1 MNNMSIYNCPHCG
14 AKSFNP
20 FSKAMAGTM
29 KSKGKPCMKCG
40 KLCVN
45 GKSATTFSAIF
56 CLIAFAAVIYI
67 YIHGADNEWMFTH
80 EAPMVIGLILS
91 MLIVPR
97 IANAFFFKMMPSIR
111 VDYTQ

>member
-1 MNNMSIYNCPHCG
+1 MSIYNCPHCG
-14 AKSFNP
+14 TKSFNP
-20 FSKAMAGTM
+20 LSKAMAGTM

-45 GKSATTFSAIF
+45 GKGATIFSAIYS
-56 CLIAFAAVIYI
+56 LLAFAAVVYI

-91 MLIVPR
+91 ILLVPR
-97 IANAFFFKMMPSIR
+97 IANAFFFKMMPSVRI
-111 VDYTQ
+111 DAYDKEK

>member
-1 MNNMSIYNCPHCG
+1 MSIYTCPHCG
-14 AKSFNP
+14 EKTFTP
-20 FSKAMAGTM
+20 MKKAMTGSIRT
-29 KSKGKPCMKCG
+29 KGKPCPKCG